1 MGRLYLLTS
10 NAANDSLASCGS
22 PISKQVAAKRQ
33 KVLSAFLRAV
43 LAMPSTVSCSD
54 LVYAFFHS
62 TPRDLHDAMT
72 TREVRLRQKGAE
84 GRKVALVF
92 SSFLFSLGRLK
103 RFLPSLV
110 FFFSDFYTGGWR
122 RFAVSRERDH
132 ITLLIPRFCA
142 ISLVNCNVA

>member
-1 MGRLYLLTS
+1 MTIF
-10 NAANDSLASCGS
+10 ASCGS

-72 TREVRLRQKGAE
+72 TREVRLRRKGAG

-92 SSFLFSLGRLK
+92 
-103 RFLPSLV
+103 
-110 FFFSDFYTGGWR
+110 FFFSFLAWTTGEVLALTC
-122 RFAVSRERDH
+122 FF
-132 ITLLIPRFCA
+132 LL
-142 ISLVNCNVA
+142 